1 MQPKYKQWEQ
11 ERSSEEKAMEE
22 NFYLLWYCLTIS
34 TVLKREQTKKSALKN
49 TMPLN
54 LSPNILISPVISRK
68 MRKVFMRF
76 LFTKVTIRYLG
87 SSWNQ

>member
-1 MQPKYKQWEQ
+1 
-11 ERSSEEKAMEE
+11 MEE
-22 NFYLLWYCLTIS
+22 NVYLLWYCLAIS

-54 LSPNILISPVISRK
+54 LSPNILISPVISRT
-68 MRKVFMRF
+68 MRKVFMGF